1 MNSRQGTNL
10 IHVRRPRPNA
20 WGAPPTATPQ
30 ELNGNDSTT
39 ILHAAKTTTGK
50 PTENHNPRRFIRH
63 KSHAA
68 RKTNPENR
76 SGMATTPSCLARCP
90 RGLGISATIAL
101 ESASI
106 LGWRAGMPETRV
118 NSGLAGRLPGNAQ
131 STPTSG
137 QPLKTRI
144 NQSLA
149 ISLFRWAGA
158 SPPCCLSRESGNSQ
172 TTGRPRTT
180 NPCRGL

>member
-76 SGMATTPSCLARCP
+76 SGMVATSVARPGARVDWAFPGSLLASLVFMRV
-90 RGLGISATIAL
+90 S
-101 ESASI
+101 
-106 LGWRAGMPETRV
+106 GMPAR
-118 NSGLAGRLPGNAQ
+118 
-131 STPTSG
+131 
-137 QPLKTRI
+137 
-144 NQSLA
+144 
-149 ISLFRWAGA
+149 
-158 SPPCCLSRESGNSQ
+158 
-172 TTGRPRTT
+172 
-180 NPCRGL
+180 